1 MENHKEGPEELYV
14 VKTAQEFALG
24 NSILMTVFKEIVD
37 PLPFPSVSPQC
48 IFQFLPPELKKKKYQ
63 SLKINGTELEIL
75 PGLPA
80 LSRYTVRPY

>member
-14 VKTAQEFALG
+14 VKAAQEFALG

-48 IFQFLPPELKKKKYQ
+48 IFQFLPPKLKKKKK
-63 SLKINGTELEIL
+63 ST
-75 PGLPA
+75 
-80 LSRYTVRPY
+80 RV

>member
-1 MENHKEGPEELYV
+1 MYV
-14 VKTAQEFALG
+14 VKAAQEFALG

-48 IFQFLPPELKKKKYQ
+48 IFQFLPPKLKKKKKKYQ

-80 LSRYTVRPY
+80 LSRYTVKPY